1 MRQLQTIGK
10 ILLGLFILSTAV
22 MAEDI
27 YATFTVEADKSANLA
42 FSSGGIVA
50 SVEVD
55 VNSAVKKG
63 EILVQLQNDDLKAM
77 LKVAETSLKY
87 AKRDYLRQQK
97 VKKIID
103 EAQFDKYLFKYENA
117 KAQLLYQQALLDKTI
132 LKAPF
137 DGVIFAK
144 DVEAGDAVS
153 AAAVRTVLKIQSP
166 HKRKLLLEIDQKYW
180 KALKVGQ
187 KFTYRVDGDSKAY
200 TGLLHKVYTY
210 ADSGNRKIK
219 AEVEAEDFL
228 VGLFGDGYIHVP
240 EVQ

>member
-1 MRQLQTIGK
+1 MRQIKEFTK
-10 ILLGLFILSTAV
+10 VLLGLLILSTALT
-22 MAEDI
+22 AEDI
-27 YATFTVEADKSANLA
+27 YATFTVEAKKSANLA

-55 VNSAVKKG
+55 VNSVVKKG
-63 EILVQLQNDDLKAM
+63 DTLAQLQNDDLKAM

-166 HKRKLLLEIDQKYW
+166 RKRKLLLEVDQKYW

-187 KFTYRVDGDSKAY
+187 KFTYQVDGDPKEY
-200 TGLLHKVYTY
+200 TGTLHKVYAY

-219 AEVEAEDFL
+219 AEVEAEDFV
-228 VGLFGDGYIHVP
+228 VGLFGDGYIHVS
-240 EVQ
+240 EAK